1 MKIFLVN
8 KASSTSLRYDQRGT
22 LVFRQRK
29 SNNQIPPVLVQ
40 CFRAYC
46 INLFTFFVRMA
57 MALSNILPTPQGVM
71 RLP

>member
-22 LVFRQRK
+22 PVFRQGK
-29 SNNQIPPVLVQ
+29 SNNQIPPPIQ

-57 MALSNILPTPQGVM
+57 MALSNILPAPQGVM